1 MLDDHIARTELTPQ
15 NAMTTN
21 QTNNRIAL
29 PVCDDLQ
36 YIMLNAPRKKRVT
49 SQYSAMANLAFTF
62 ALMTILYFRRR
73 RNEHN
78 EN

>member
-1 MLDDHIARTELTPQ
+1 
-15 NAMTTN
+15 MTTN
-21 QTNNRIAL
+21 QTNNRITL